1 MNVVFKESFE
11 KDISQ
16 ISEGNILREVE
27 RVIAHVEEA
36 ATPQQIRNLRKL
48 TMLGNYFRIRIRQYR
63 IGITIEHNT
72 VVFVRCLQRKDI
84 YRYFP

>member
-1 MNVVFKESFE
+1 MNVAFRESFE

-36 ATPQQIRNLRKL
+36 ATPHLRKL
-48 TMLGNYFRIRIRQYR
+48 TMPGNYFRIRIRQYR

-84 YRYFP
+84 YKYFP

>member
-11 KDISQ
+11 KDLSQ
-16 ISEGNILREVE
+16 IPEGSILREVE

-48 TMLGNYFRIRIRQYR
+48 TMLGNYFRIGIRQYR